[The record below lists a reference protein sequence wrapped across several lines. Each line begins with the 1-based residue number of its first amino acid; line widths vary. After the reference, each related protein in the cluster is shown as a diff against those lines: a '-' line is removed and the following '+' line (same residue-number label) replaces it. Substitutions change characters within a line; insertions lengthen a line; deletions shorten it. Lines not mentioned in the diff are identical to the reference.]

1 MDNETL
7 GWAQQVDWLKL
18 GLRSHT
24 HFPSIDSTNRWACE
38 TTGPW
43 DAARLPLLVTCEEQT
58 AGRGR
63 HGRSWWQGNGGL
75 AFSLVMDLPHSPP
88 GGVAGAA
95 GEGAG
100 LLSPH
105 WLSLWNAVVL
115 QRTAASFL
123 PDQVVRL
130 KWPNDLIIDDR
141 KNAGILTESVS
152 GRPGRV
158 VVGIGVNINNRL
170 DCQTPTEAR
179 EGFSWAETHRLFDLG
194 EVLRRF
200 VVEWLRW
207 DYQTPDARAQLL
219 RDYRAVDGLRG
230 KRLQVTAT
238 NVWEPDPTSPDRCIP
253 MVACDWA
260 NNGTFQGDYAG
271 LTPEGYLS
279 LTGPAGELWVFPAA
293 ERVRAVG

>member
-1 MDNETL
+1 MDTETP

-24 HFPSIDSTNRWACE
+24 HFSSIDSTNRWACE
-38 TTGPW
+38 TTGTW
-43 DAARLPLLVTCEEQT
+43 DAVRLPSLVTCEEQT

-63 HGRSWWQGNGGL
+63 QGRSWWQGNGGL
-75 AFSLVMDLPHSPP
+75 AFSLVMDLPQSPP

-95 GEGAG
+95 GEGAC

-115 QRTAASFL
+115 QRTAARFL

-141 KNAGILTESVS
+141 KNAGILTEPVS
-152 GRPGRV
+152 GRAGRV

-170 DCQTPTEAR
+170 DCQTPVEAR

-200 VVEWLRW
+200 VEEWLRW
-207 DYQTPDARAQLL
+207 DYQTPEARAQLL
-219 RDYRAVDGLRG
+219 HDYSAVDGLRG

-238 NVWEPDPTSPDRCIP
+238 NVWQPDPTSPKRCIP
-253 MVACDWA
+253 LENPAQSSD
-260 NNGTFQGDYAG
+260 GTFEGDYLG
-271 LTPEGYLS
+271 LTAEGYLS
-279 LTGPAGELWVFPAA
+279 LHGARGELWVFPAA